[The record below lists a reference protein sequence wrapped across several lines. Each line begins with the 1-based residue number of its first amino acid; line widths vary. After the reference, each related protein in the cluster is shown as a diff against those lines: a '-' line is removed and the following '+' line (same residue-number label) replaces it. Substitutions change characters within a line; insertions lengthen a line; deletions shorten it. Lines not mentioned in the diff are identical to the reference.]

1 MGAGEAAEEEGNAIC
16 LSFPSPLLPRV
27 HGSTPPSPPAPART
41 TMMNATVITSYFFLG
56 LSLSLHFALSED
68 GFTTA
73 PSSVPSSARSFVP
86 PFFNW
91 EYFVGLVLAAAAA
104 AGSN

>member
-1 MGAGEAAEEEGNAIC
+1 MQYVC
-16 LSFPSPLLPRV
+16 LSPLHSSQEFTAPALHATFPSR
-27 HGSTPPSPPAPART
+27 ART

-56 LSLSLHFALSED
+56 LSLHFALSED

>member
-1 MGAGEAAEEEGNAIC
+1 MGAGEAAEEGGRKCNMFVFP
-16 LSFPSPLLPRV
+16 LSAPPKSSRLHATFPSR
-27 HGSTPPSPPAPART
+27 ARART

-56 LSLSLHFALSED
+56 LSLHFALSED

-104 AGSN
+104 GSN